1 MKTFFFDS
9 IYNTQEFALKELSS
23 EPIFVTSFSQE
34 KGKGTSNREW
44 LNADQAIA
52 CSLALFEEQIKIAHT
67 LIPLVAGFAFV
78 KVFQDIDL
86 TLKWPNDII
95 FNEKKVGGILV
106 QKVEDKICIGMG
118 VNYFRETPSVPNAG
132 SIFNTHQ
139 DDTKLK
145 DDAENWAKQLEGM
158 LKNNNFDLDEYKSRL
173 QTIGKLVE
181 YPEGRGWA
189 EDINEDGSLQIKT
202 VDEKIINLTSPL
214 ITEVNLLS
222 LTCRK

>member
-67 LIPLVAGFAFV
+67 LIPIKAGFAFV

-118 VNYFRETPSVPNAG
+118 VNYFWETPSVPNAG

-214 ITEVNLLS
+214 ITEVN
-222 LTCRK
+222 

>member
-23 EPIFVTSFSQE
+23 EPIFVTSFFQE

-106 QKVEDKICIGMG
+106 QKVEDKICIGIG
-118 VNYFRETPSVPNAG
+118 VNYFWETPSVPNAG

-214 ITEVNLLS
+214 ITEVN
-222 LTCRK
+222 

>member
-118 VNYFRETPSVPNAG
+118 VNYFWETPSVPIAG

-214 ITEVNLLS
+214 ITEVN
-222 LTCRK
+222 

>member
-23 EPIFVTSFSQE
+23 ETIFVTCFSQE

-118 VNYFRETPSVPNAG
+118 VNYFWETPSVPNAG

-214 ITEVNLLS
+214 ITEVN
-222 LTCRK
+222 

>member
-52 CSLALFEEQIKIAHT
+52 CSLALFEEHIKISHT

-95 FNEKKVGGILV
+95 FNDKKVGGILV
-106 QKVEDKICIGMG
+106 EKVQDKICIGMG
-118 VNYFRETPSVPNAG
+118 VNYFWETPPVPNAG
-132 SIFNTHQ
+132 SIFNAFQ
-139 DDTKLK
+139 DETKLK
-145 DDAENWAKQLEGM
+145 DDAKNWATQLEEII
-158 LKNNNFDLDEYKSRL
+158 KKNNFDLNEYKSRL

-189 EDINEDGSLQIKT
+189 EDVNEDGSLRIKT
-202 VDEKIINLTSPL
+202 VDEKTINLTSPL
-214 ITEVNLLS
+214 ITEVN
-222 LTCRK
+222 

>member
-9 IYNTQEFALKELSS
+9 IHNTQEFALKELSS

-44 LNADQAIA
+44 LNAAPAIA

-67 LIPLVAGFAFV
+67 LIPLIAGFAFV
-78 KVFQDIDL
+78 KVFQDIAL

-118 VNYFRETPSVPNAG
+118 VNYFWETPSVPNAG

-214 ITEVNLLS
+214 ITEVN
-222 LTCRK
+222 

>member
-52 CSLALFEEQIKIAHT
+52 CSLALFEDQIKISHT

-118 VNYFRETPSVPNAG
+118 VNYFWETPSVPNAG
-132 SIFNTHQ
+132 SIFNVFQ
-139 DDTKLK
+139 DETKLK
-145 DDAENWAKQLEGM
+145 DDAKNWATQLEEIIK
-158 LKNNNFDLDEYKSRL
+158 KNKFDLNEYKSRL

-189 EDINEDGSLQIKT
+189 EDVNEDGSLRIKT
-202 VDEKIINLTSPL
+202 VDEKTINLTSPL
-214 ITEVNLLS
+214 ITEVN
-222 LTCRK
+222 